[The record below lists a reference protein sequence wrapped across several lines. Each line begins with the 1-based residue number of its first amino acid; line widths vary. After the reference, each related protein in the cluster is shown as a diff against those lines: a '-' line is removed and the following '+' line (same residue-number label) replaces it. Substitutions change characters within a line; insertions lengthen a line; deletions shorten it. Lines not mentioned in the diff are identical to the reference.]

1 MNEENKE
8 ALAAVRMIK
17 KHCQNMDCDDCAI
30 ELICDRYFTNETPG
44 DWSIGALGATERKPI
59 VYIKPMH
66 GGQIPEKKTE
76 GAAAWDCYAR
86 ESVDFYNG
94 ETHLVPLGFSLAMPE
109 GVCAFLL
116 PRSSMGIKTDLIM
129 ANSMGLIDSDY
140 RGEVKAIYKAFN
152 IEWDVPS
159 YLPESSIRK
168 NDRVAQ
174 LFFNVPNVEI
184 KVVDEFPDEVKDTE
198 RGEGGFGSTGE

>member
-1 MNEENKE
+1 MNQINNEVIET
-8 ALAAVRMIK
+8 LITIK
-17 KHCQNMDCDDCAI
+17 DHCVNCESCLQCKLGSA
-30 ELICDRYFTNETPG
+30 CDRYFSKSPNKWNVPPKEKKNPV
-44 DWSIGALGATERKPI
+44 
-59 VYIKPMH
+59 VYIKPVKD
-66 GGQIPEKKTE
+66 GKVPEKKTD

-86 ESVDFYNG
+86 EGVDVYNG
-94 ETHLVPLGFSLAMPE
+94 ETYKVPLGFALAMPE

-140 RGEVKAIYKAFN
+140 CGEVKAIYKAFN

-184 KVVDEFPDEVKDTE
+184 KVVDDFPDEVKETE
-198 RGEGGFGSTGE
+198 RGEGGFGSTGK

>member
-1 MNEENKE
+1 MMKKKEVIE
-8 ALAAVRMIK
+8 ALTAIK
-17 KHCQNMDCDDCAI
+17 GYCDEHYCGDCCI
-30 ELICDRYFTNETPG
+30 RYICDNNFSGFPDDWEIPG
-44 DWSIGALGATERKPI
+44 VEDTLPV
-59 VYIKPMH
+59 VYIKPVN
-66 GGQIPEKKTE
+66 GGKVPEKKTE

-109 GVCAFLL
+109 GGCAFLL

-129 ANSMGLIDSDY
+129 ANGMGLIDSDY

-184 KVVDEFPDEVKDTE
+184 KVVDDFPDEVKDTE
-198 RGEGGFGSTGE
+198 RGEGGFGSTGK